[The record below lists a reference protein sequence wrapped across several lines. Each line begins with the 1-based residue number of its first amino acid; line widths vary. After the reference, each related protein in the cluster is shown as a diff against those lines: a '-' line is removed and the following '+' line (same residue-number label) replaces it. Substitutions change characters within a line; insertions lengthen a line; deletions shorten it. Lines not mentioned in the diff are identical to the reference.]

1 MATIANLSIGLSANS
16 AKLSKDLNAA
26 KKKTKAWSAS
36 AVKMANLAKVAVVA
50 VGAAFVAAANKAAKF
65 ADAIGKHSR
74 AVGMS
79 VEQYQRLTFAIG
91 QAGISQKGA
100 EKGFRKLNS
109 TILDAGRGLSTATDM
124 FDQLGISYESL
135 MSLDPAERFGAVIKA
150 LEGIEDAGVRAA
162 IAEDLLGKE
171 FADNQVHYGNM
182 IQDSKDIVTVTA
194 GLTEASADY
203 NDALAA
209 VSTSMRNI
217 MANKFEGFL
226 ALAAG
231 YLDILAMKMAGNYEV
246 ATDFGEALDN
256 VTLAMGDEIDQA
268 NKLFTLMGTGT
279 TITQSAAIATLSNAK
294 AHLTSA
300 EAKLEEAEAEKALQ
314 MVLLQRN
321 YQLEVDALKTIREG
335 TDAYEEREQSIA
347 TILRRMNELNGYTKG
362 SKEELAKAR
371 AEVVR
376 IQTAIDASVD
386 GMVVFD
392 GELITA
398 NSLSERLANNF
409 GAMAMPA
416 IITDAQTLVEKL
428 GIGLELAKA
437 IARIGGSSGAS
448 GPDAAIQQT
457 RDAYNM
463 NDLIANGIA
472 SVSKYSS
479 SSSSSSGGGGGGG
492 STQSDAAQAAQAL
505 MEDLVLAVE
514 AEQGR
519 VQSIGASVVD
529 SIENGFASALK
540 TGDWRGFLDGTMD
553 TFTSTIIDNFAE
565 GLFSPLKD
573 FMSMA
578 IGELMTSLNG
588 SDGGGGIW
596 GALGTIAGAL
606 PFADGG
612 IVPTTSSSK
621 SYADSVPAMLQPFL
635 NGGGSGGGQTFNI
648 NVTGDVSRLT
658 RSEIV
663 KMMPEIAAGTNMLN
677 KENGR
682 R

>member
-16 AKLSKDLNAA
+16 AKLNKDLNAA

-50 VGAAFVAAANKAAKF
+50 VGVAFVAAANKAAKF

-472 SVSKYSS
+472 SVSNYSS
-479 SSSSSSGGGGGGG
+479 PSSSSSGGGGVSSGIDASAAMTAATQAILDEAAEANDAGWASIAEGFSG
-492 STQSDAAQAAQAL
+492 SLKSELSKAL
-505 MEDLVLAVE
+505 KSGDWS
-514 AEQGR
+514 
-519 VQSIGASVVD
+519 SIGDV
-529 SIENGFASALK
+529 L
-540 TGDWRGFLDGTMD
+540 MD
-553 TFTSTIIDNFAE
+553 QLTSSIIDKAV
-565 GLFSPLKD
+565 GGAVD
-573 FMSMA
+573 WGMS
-578 IGELMTSLNG
+578 L
-588 SDGGGGIW
+588 
-596 GALGTIAGAL
+596 LG
-606 PFADGG
+606 FADGG
-612 IVPTTSSSK
+612 IVPSTPSSK
-621 SYADSVPAMLQPFL
+621 SYADSVPAMLQPGELVVPVDQVGNFL

-648 NVTGDVSRLT
+648 NVTGDVTRAT

-677 KENGR
+677 KEGNYR

>member
-1 MATIANLSIGLSANS
+1 MATLASLNIALTADSAR
-16 AKLSKDLNAA
+16 LSKDLKVA
-26 KKKTKAWSAS
+26 KNKTKAWSAS

-50 VGAAFVAAANKAAKF
+50 VGAAFLAAANKAAKF

-74 AVGMS
+74 AVGMN

-91 QAGISQKGA
+91 QAGISQTGA

-135 MSLDPAERFGAVIKA
+135 MALDPAERFGAVIKA

-171 FADNQVHYGNM
+171 FADNQVHYDNM

-203 NDALAA
+203 NDALSA

-256 VTLAMGDEIDQA
+256 VTLAMGDEIGQA

-279 TITQSAAIATLSNAK
+279 TMTQSAAIATLSNAK
-294 AHLTSA
+294 AHLASA
-300 EAKLEEAEAEKALQ
+300 EAKFEEVEAEKALQ

-321 YQLEVDALKTIREG
+321 YQLEIDALKTIKEG

-347 TILRRMNELNGYTKG
+347 TILLRMNELNGYTRG
-362 SKEELAKAR
+362 SKEELEKAR

-376 IQTAIDASVD
+376 IQTAIDGAVD

-392 GELITA
+392 GELITV

-457 RDAYNM
+457 RDAYNI

-472 SVSKYSS
+472 SVSNY
-479 SSSSSSGGGGGGG
+479 SSSSSSGGGSGGGG
-492 STQSDAAQAAQAL
+492 SSGVDASEAMRAATQAIPDEAAKAEGTGWASIAEDFSGSLKSELSKAL
-505 MEDLVLAVE
+505 KSGDWS
-514 AEQGR
+514 
-519 VQSIGASVVD
+519 SIGDV
-529 SIENGFASALK
+529 L
-540 TGDWRGFLDGTMD
+540 MD
-553 TFTSTIIDNFAE
+553 QLTSSIIDKAV
-565 GLFSPLKD
+565 GGAVD
-573 FMSMA
+573 WGMS
-578 IGELMTSLNG
+578 L
-588 SDGGGGIW
+588 
-596 GALGTIAGAL
+596 LG
-606 PFADGG
+606 FADGG
-612 IVPTTSSSK
+612 IVPSTPNSK
-621 SYADSVPAMLQPFL
+621 SYADSVPAMLQPGELVVPVDQVGNFM

-658 RSEIV
+658 RTEIV

>member
-1 MATIANLSIGLSANS
+1 MATLASLNIALTADSAR
-16 AKLSKDLNAA
+16 LSKDLNVA

-65 ADAIGKHSR
+65 ADAIGKHAL

-150 LEGIEDAGVRAA
+150 LGGIEDAGVRAA

-362 SKEELAKAR
+362 SKEELAKAA
-371 AEVVR
+371 AEVIR

-472 SVSKYSS
+472 SVSNYSS
-479 SSSSSSGGGGGGG
+479 PSSSSSGGGGSSSGVDASAAMRAATQAILDEAAEAEGTGWASIAEDFSG
-492 STQSDAAQAAQAL
+492 SLKSELSKALKSGDWSSIGDAL
-505 MEDLVLAVE
+505 MD
-514 AEQGR
+514 Q
-519 VQSIGASVVD
+519 I
-529 SIENGFASALK
+529 
-540 TGDWRGFLDGTMD
+540 
-553 TFTSTIIDNFAE
+553 TSSIIDKAV
-565 GLFSPLKD
+565 GGAVD
-573 FMSMA
+573 WGMS
-578 IGELMTSLNG
+578 L
-588 SDGGGGIW
+588 
-596 GALGTIAGAL
+596 LG
-606 PFADGG
+606 FADGG
-612 IVPTTSSSK
+612 IVPSTPSSK
-621 SYADSVPAMLQPFL
+621 SYADSVPAMLQPGELVVPVDQVGNFL

-648 NVTGDVSRLT
+648 NVTGDVTRAT

-677 KENGR
+677 KEGNYR